1 MWLPPLKHLHVAEYA
16 HSSARFHLDMKLYW
30 YFDTR
35 KMSLLTR
42 SVGCHGNK
50 TAGEFASHEI
60 QLILSAE
67 KQVLREMKPLTSVL
81 SKWVPRNN
89 VSALNFRVEQV
100 SALSFRESKWVLKN
114 CLWGREANLISQEHF
129 FQLRI
134 SCWDFFL
141 ICQRTSWEY
150 VVWIIIIRFRISWFS
165 RLIYLSTDYVI
176 SLHLDVQVMEAK

>member
-1 MWLPPLKHLHVAEYA
+1 ME
-16 HSSARFHLDMKLYW
+16 LYW
-30 YFDTR
+30 YFDVR
-35 KMSLLTR
+35 KMSPLTR

-50 TAGEFASHEI
+50 TADEFASYEI

-67 KQVLREMKPLTSVL
+67 KQVLREMKPLTAVL
-81 SKWVPRNN
+81 NKWVPRNN
-89 VSALNFRVEQV
+89 VSALNFRVDQV
-100 SALSFRESKWVLKN
+100 RALSFRESKWVLKN
-114 CLWGREANLISQEHF
+114 CPWGREANLISQE
-129 FQLRI
+129 QI
-134 SCWDFFL
+134 SSLEFLTDIFFL